1 MAERYFADSFYFLA
15 LLCPRDEAHEQARR
29 ITATHAPALVT
40 TDAVL
45 LEVADALRLPADR
58 RRTAGWVQTIWEE
71 PDVSVR
77 EVDRHLLMRALD
89 LYAARPDKEWGL
101 TDCISFVVM
110 DDEGIGQ
117 ALTGDAHFEQAG
129 FRILFERR

>member
-1 MAERYFADSFYFLA
+1 MAKRYFADSFYFLA

-29 ITATHAPALVT
+29 ITEAHAPALVT
-40 TDAVL
+40 TDAIL

-58 RRTAGWVQTIWEE
+58 RRTAGWVRTMWEE
-71 PDVSVR
+71 PDVRVH
-77 EVDRHLLMRALD
+77 EMDRRLLRRALD
-89 LYAARPDKEWGL
+89 LYATRPDKEWGL

-110 DDEGIGQ
+110 REEALTE